1 MLKIDRK
8 IVHPTSNNASQIQ
21 RSKVKGQRS
30 KVKVTRPTNSETR
43 SASYLPKR
51 KVYELQT
58 WYTDGARGPAS
69 ATSAVT
75 SKVKV
80 ARSRDASDRC

>member
-1 MLKIDRK
+1 MLAFLVAITIYKERWTQLAFDFTEG
-8 IVHPTSNNASQIQ
+8 PDS
-21 RSKVKGQRS
+21 RSI
-30 KVKVTRPTNSETR
+30 KVTRPTAT
-43 SASYLPKR
+43 SAHT
-51 KVYELQT
+51 VNVQAYELQN

-80 ARSRDASDRC
+80 QGHV